1 MFLQTRFSEILSD
14 KRQSQIFV
22 LKHVAEAFKHTV
34 EFFKQRVLKAL
45 LKKGLVESSK
55 RSIFYNL
62 GRVFVLRRSS
72 SCSTVANGLR
82 VILSS
87 EMANISVVDVFYYQS
102 HYLYRKKSL
111 CAKSKTQFQVITSVV

>member
-14 KRQSQIFV
+14 KRQNQIFV

-62 GRVFVLRRSS
+62 VFVLRRSS

-102 HYLYRKKSL
+102 RYLYRKKSL
-111 CAKSKTQFQVITSVV
+111 CAKSKTQFQVITSAV

>member
-14 KRQSQIFV
+14 KRQHQIFV

-34 EFFKQRVLKAL
+34 EFFKQKVLKAL

-62 GRVFVLRRSS
+62 VFVLRRSS

-102 HYLYRKKSL
+102 RYLYRKKSL

>member
-14 KRQSQIFV
+14 KRQNQIFV

-62 GRVFVLRRSS
+62 VFVLRRSS

-102 HYLYRKKSL
+102 RYLYRKKSL

>member
-14 KRQSQIFV
+14 KRQNQIFV

-34 EFFKQRVLKAL
+34 ELFKQRVLKAL

-62 GRVFVLRRSS
+62 VFVLRRSS

-102 HYLYRKKSL
+102 RYLYRKKSL
-111 CAKSKTQFQVITSVV
+111 CAKSKTQFQVITSAV

>member
-14 KRQSQIFV
+14 KRQNQIFV

-34 EFFKQRVLKAL
+34 EFFKQKVLKAL

-62 GRVFVLRRSS
+62 VFVLRRSS

-102 HYLYRKKSL
+102 RYLYRKKSL

>member
-14 KRQSQIFV
+14 KRQNQIFV
-22 LKHVAEAFKHTV
+22 LKHVAEAFKHRV

-62 GRVFVLRRSS
+62 VFVLRRSS

-102 HYLYRKKSL
+102 RYLYRKKSL

>member
-62 GRVFVLRRSS
+62 VFVLRRSS

-102 HYLYRKKSL
+102 RYLYRKKSL
-111 CAKSKTQFQVITSVV
+111 CAKSKTRFQVITSVL

>member
-62 GRVFVLRRSS
+62 VFVLRRSS

-102 HYLYRKKSL
+102 RYLYRKKSL

>member
-14 KRQSQIFV
+14 KRQNQRFV

-34 EFFKQRVLKAL
+34 EFFKQKVLKAL

-62 GRVFVLRRSS
+62 VFVLRRSS

-102 HYLYRKKSL
+102 RYLYRKKSL

>member
-14 KRQSQIFV
+14 KRQNQIFV

-55 RSIFYNL
+55 RSLFYNL
-62 GRVFVLRRSS
+62 VFVLRRSS

-87 EMANISVVDVFYYQS
+87 EMASISVVDVFYYQS
-102 HYLYRKKSL
+102 RYLYRKKSL